1 MRRGVWLALTGA
13 ALFGVAV
20 VSGLAASTGEAS
32 VGWESLA
39 LSCGVLA
46 LICWALA
53 CGELISSL
61 ILRA

>member
-32 VGWESLA
+32 VGALVSA
-39 LSCGVLA
+39 LSGVWA